1 MSSPPLSRFD
11 LRKKISPKQKRR
23 TRTRSR
29 SRTPSYS
36 PPPPPSHPSRMKFK
50 IKSSSRKKV
59 EEAIARNTAHKAAS
73 EMRRPRSRSRSRT
86 KRAKSGS
93 RDRREKKTKNKRS
106 RRTSADSSSPE
117 EDRDLQRRKIK
128 KLLKDYDRVEKKM
141 HREDLETS
149 RSRSKRKSGSGESR
163 RAREEEA
170 DRLHQQM
177 MVNKSKP
184 LRVVTDPDQVVPN
197 AQISPPAPPLVSPS
211 VARTTFKPK
220 PVNMDLALVKDH
232 KQCKVCSSY
241 FRDTEEDAKLHMSQH
256 PDRAFLVS
264 LPSDIYFYTIEE
276 AIIYLI
282 TKVGIKKEDIEE
294 KVKKNILIK
303 NPTNLRGYSCDICEV
318 LDTSKET
325 ELNRHI
331 RDDCGVTEKTE
342 RAKHVIFFC
351 RGCQV

>member
-36 PPPPPSHPSRMKFK
+36 PPPPPSHPSRMKSK
-50 IKSSSRKKV
+50 SRKKV
-59 EEAIARNTAHKAAS
+59 EEPTTRYSDQKAAS

-93 RDRREKKTKNKRS
+93 RDRREKKTKKK
-106 RRTSADSSSPE
+106 RRTSADSSSE
-117 EDRDLQRRKIK
+117 EDLDLQRRKIK

-141 HREDLETS
+141 QREDLETS

-170 DRLHQQM
+170 DRIHEQM
-177 MVNKSKP
+177 MINKTKP

-211 VARTTFKPK
+211 VAKTTFKPK
-220 PVNMDLALVKDH
+220 PVNTDFALVKDH

-276 AIIYLI
+276 AIVYLI
-282 TKVGIKKEDIEE
+282 TKVGIKKEDLEE

-342 RAKHVIFFC
+342 RVKHVIYFC

>member
-36 PPPPPSHPSRMKFK
+36 PPPPPSHPSRMKSK
-50 IKSSSRKKV
+50 SRKKV
-59 EEAIARNTAHKAAS
+59 EEPTTRYSDHKAAS

-93 RDRREKKTKNKRS
+93 RDRREKKTKKK
-106 RRTSADSSSPE
+106 RRTSADSSSE
-117 EDRDLQRRKIK
+117 EDLDLQRRKIK

-141 HREDLETS
+141 QREDLETS

-177 MVNKSKP
+177 VINKSKP

-211 VARTTFKPK
+211 VAKTTFKPK
-220 PVNMDLALVKDH
+220 PVNSDFALVKDH

-276 AIIYLI
+276 AIVYLI
-282 TKVGIKKEDIEE
+282 TKVGIKKEDLEE

-342 RAKHVIFFC
+342 RVKHVIYFC

>member
-36 PPPPPSHPSRMKFK
+36 PPPPPSHPSRMKSK
-50 IKSSSRKKV
+50 SRKKTD
-59 EEAIARNTAHKAAS
+59 EAISRNSAHKAAS
-73 EMRRPRSRSRSRT
+73 EMRRPRSPSRSRT

-93 RDRREKKTKNKRS
+93 RDRREKKTKKK

-117 EDRDLQRRKIK
+117 DEHQRRKIK

-184 LRVVTDPDQVVPN
+184 LRVATDPDQVVPN